1 MCWYSISTLKVWKR
15 HFKQA
20 SSSEKSSFLVF
31 DNAHYNQ
38 IDGVTIA
45 FPSELS
51 FINLFWYTKKLYTMK
66 PYTMKLLC
74 PLPFKPK
81 YYRWDVNDMLL
92 ILQES
97 MLTLISITRVA
108 NELHTTSFQ
117 KKTFGGLYINCNR
130 YLPPKY
136 KQDLLHT
143 SLYWTY
149 CIISPQI
156 ILTYTMKLFS

>member
-1 MCWYSISTLKVWKR
+1 
-15 HFKQA
+15 
-20 SSSEKSSFLVF
+20 
-31 DNAHYNQ
+31 
-38 IDGVTIA
+38 
-45 FPSELS
+45 
-51 FINLFWYTKKLYTMK
+51 
-66 PYTMKLLC
+66 
-74 PLPFKPK
+74 
-81 YYRWDVNDMLL
+81 MLL

-143 SLYWTY
+143 SLY
-149 CIISPQI
+149 
-156 ILTYTMKLFS
+156 